1 MKTALIIGASGQTGA
16 YLARLLLETG
26 YSVTGTSRNW
36 AESQTW
42 RLNRLGVLDD
52 VKKISLS
59 LHDSL
64 ALEEAL
70 DSEAPEEIYYLAGP
84 SSVAASFREPTTS
97 MSEIFDPV
105 VSLLEILK
113 RRSSTAHFVNAASTD
128 CFGNH
133 GTSLLDERSPM
144 KPVSPYGIAKTAT
157 YLTTQNYRE
166 AFGVDSRNAI
176 LTNHESPLRG
186 PDFVTQKIISG
197 LRAISDGLQST
208 LALGNTTIARDWLWA
223 DDVAQALHSIGSSI
237 KSSDYVVASG
247 TTSTLDAFTEIACA
261 EFGLEARE
269 VITHEPG
276 LSRPLEIQSVRL
288 NPAKVQQD
296 HGWKPSVSFQEIV
309 ERLISREV

>member
-16 YLARLLLETG
+16 YLSRLLLASG

-42 RLNRLGVLDD
+42 RLNRLGVLED
-52 VKKISLS
+52 VNRLSLS

-186 PDFVTQKIISG
+186 PDFVTQKLSPDSG
-197 LRAISDGLQST
+197 QS
-208 LALGNTTIARDWLWA
+208 AM
-223 DDVAQALHSIGSSI
+223 GSSRPSHWGTQQSPVI
-237 KSSDYVVASG
+237 GCGPMMWPRHCTRSARALNPLTTWLRQEKRQRSMRLPRSPAPNLVSKLVKSSLTNLG
-247 TTSTLDAFTEIACA
+247 
-261 EFGLEARE
+261 
-269 VITHEPG
+269 
-276 LSRPLEIQSVRL
+276 
-288 NPAKVQQD
+288 
-296 HGWKPSVSFQEIV
+296 
-309 ERLISREV
+309 

>member
-16 YLARLLLETG
+16 YLSRLLLASG

-42 RLNRLGVLDD
+42 RLNRLGVLED
-52 VKKISLS
+52 VKQISLS
-59 LHDSL
+59 LHDLL
-64 ALEEAL
+64 ALEAAL

-113 RRSSTAHFVNAASTD
+113 RRSSATHFVNAASTD

-133 GTSLLDERSPM
+133 GNSLLDEQSPM

-166 AFGVDSRNAI
+166 AFGVNSRNAI

-197 LRAISDGLQST
+197 LRAIHEGRQLT
-208 LALGNTTIARDWLWA
+208 LSLGNTAIARDWLWA
-223 DDVAQALHSIGSSI
+223 DDVAQALHAIGSSSD
-237 KSSDYVVASG
+237 SSDYVVASG
-247 TTSTLDAFTEIACA
+247 TTSTLDAFTAIACDQ
-261 EFGLEARE
+261 FGLEAGE

-276 LSRPLEIQSVRL
+276 LNRPLEIESVRL
-288 NPAKVQQD
+288 NPAKVQQQ
-296 HGWKPSVSFQEIV
+296 HGWKPTVSFREIV
-309 ERLISREV
+309 ERLVADEI

>member
-1 MKTALIIGASGQTGA
+1 MKTAFIIGASGQTGA
-16 YLARLLLETG
+16 YLSRLLLAAE
-26 YSVTGTSRNW
+26 YRVIGTSRNW

-42 RLNRLGVLDD
+42 RLARLGVLDD
-52 VKKISLS
+52 VTRLSLS

-70 DSEAPEEIYYLAGP
+70 DSAAPDEIYYLAGP
-84 SSVAASFREPTTS
+84 SSVAASFREPTIA

-133 GTSLLDERSPM
+133 GKTVLDEQSSM

-166 AFGVDSRNAI
+166 AFGLNASNAI

-197 LRAISDGLQST
+197 LRAIRDGRESN

-223 DDVAQALHSIGSSI
+223 DDVAHALHAIGSAQG
-237 KSSDYVVASG
+237 SSDYVVASG
-247 TTSTLDAFTEIACA
+247 TT
-261 EFGLEARE
+261 
-269 VITHEPG
+269 
-276 LSRPLEIQSVRL
+276 
-288 NPAKVQQD
+288 
-296 HGWKPSVSFQEIV
+296 
-309 ERLISREV
+309 

>member
-16 YLARLLLETG
+16 YLTRLLLEKG

-42 RLNRLGVLDD
+42 RLNRLGVLEDIKQ
-52 VKKISLS
+52 VSLS

-64 ALEEAL
+64 GLEEAL
-70 DSEAPEEIYYLAGP
+70 NYEEPEEIYYLAGP

-105 VSLLEILK
+105 VSLLEVLK

-133 GTSLLDERSPM
+133 GSSLLDEQSPM
-144 KPVSPYGIAKTAT
+144 RPVSPYGIAKTAT

-166 AFGVDSRNAI
+166 AFGVHSRNAI

-197 LRAISDGLQST
+197 LRAISEGRQST
-208 LALGNTTIARDWLWA
+208 LALGNTAIARDWLWA
-223 DDVAQALHSIGSSI
+223 DDVARALHAIGSGQ

-247 TTSTLDAFTEIACA
+247 TTSTLDAFTAIAC
-261 EFGLEARE
+261 EQFGLEPAE

-276 LSRPLEIQSVRL
+276 LNRPLEIQSVRL
-288 NPAKVQQD
+288 NPAKVQQE
-296 HGWKPSVSFQEIV
+296 HGWKPTVSFQEIV
-309 ERLISREV
+309 ERLISREF